1 MKRTGT
7 ALLTLLEEDG
17 VEIPMGEEPIRRIPC
32 IRRDHQ
38 QESPMWVHVVM
49 GTFHCAVCGFA
60 GDAYTYLGDIRE
72 IKSPRK
78 RRRLLKGFGW
88 PLNRIK
94 RAELQYYQ
102 QKRAEQGLPPLLP
115 ALEPEKQRQW
125 TVVGRYEYRTQSGR
139 LVSVIL
145 RFAEFPNRASTR
157 KYEREYT
164 PVVTPVG
171 EIMEEGFWLSDPL
184 NGALPERDRVLA
196 RPLYRLPFR
205 PGSTIWVVSSEFA
218 ADALT
223 EMAPELDFTTVC
235 RTIPP
240 AHLYDYDLQPLK
252 GRDVWCV
259 ASQLQGSKAR
269 MKLLSERLRTELGC
283 RTALVLPH
291 GRGKVTID
299 QIIPAG
305 WGAVQ
310 DWVYTKVV
318 DTTIGD

>member
-1 MKRTGT
+1 MFGGSRVRASVGT
-7 ALLTLLEEDG
+7 
-17 VEIPMGEEPIRRIPC
+17 C
-32 IRRDHQ
+32 
-38 QESPMWVHVVM
+38 
-49 GTFHCAVCGFA
+49 
-60 GDAYTYLGDIRE
+60 
-72 IKSPRK
+72 
-78 RRRLLKGFGW
+78 LKGFGW
-88 PLNRIK
+88 PISRIK

-115 ALEPEKQRQW
+115 APEPEKQRQW
-125 TVVGRYEYRTQSGR
+125 TVVGRYEYRTPSGR

-145 RFAEFPNRASTR
+145 RFAQFPNRPSTR

-218 ADALT
+218 ADALA
-223 EMAPELDFTTVC
+223 EMAPDKDFTTVC

-240 AHLYDYDLQPLK
+240 AHLCDYDLAPLK
-252 GRDVWCV
+252 GHDVWCV

-269 MKLLSERLRTELGC
+269 MKLLSERLRNELGVSDGA
-283 RTALVLPH
+283 RAPRRPGQGDHRPDYLGWLERGAGLGLYEGGRYDHRGLGPQTENAASAPPRHHAPRPPPPYIHVLNFTSS
-291 GRGKVTID
+291 K
-299 QIIPAG
+299 
-305 WGAVQ
+305 
-310 DWVYTKVV
+310 K
-318 DTTIGD
+318 